1 MNDSPMTDQ
10 QIQLGIHLALLAD
23 DRYTLLFRKPA
34 HPHAIV
40 GAGFVMSLVSGKE
53 FATNAEVVK
62 ALKVAFETIPNV
74 VGDFRSDAPGCTG
87 NDFVPLPESKFVA
100 MTLQTLDLLRG
111 LQYVPSTGNYLIMQD
126 FYNYY

>member
-10 QIQLGIHLALLAD
+10 QIQLGLHLALLAD

-34 HPHAIV
+34 HPHSV
-40 GAGFVMSLVSGKE
+40 CGAGFVMALLHGKE
-53 FATNAEVVK
+53 FASNAEVVQ
-62 ALKVAFETIPNV
+62 ALHTAYETIPDV
-74 VGDFRSDAPGCTG
+74 VGLAAADAPGMTG
-87 NDFVPLPESKFVA
+87 WAFTPLKEDKFVA

-111 LQYVPSTGNYLIMQD
+111 LQYVPATGNYLIMQD

>member
-10 QIQLGIHLALLAD
+10 QIQLGLHLALLAD

-34 HPHAIV
+34 HPHSV
-40 GAGFVMSLVSGKE
+40 CGAGFVMALLHGKE
-53 FATNAEVVK
+53 FATNAEVVE

-111 LQYVPSTGNYLIMQD
+111 LMYVPATGNYLIMKD
-126 FYNYY
+126 FYNNF